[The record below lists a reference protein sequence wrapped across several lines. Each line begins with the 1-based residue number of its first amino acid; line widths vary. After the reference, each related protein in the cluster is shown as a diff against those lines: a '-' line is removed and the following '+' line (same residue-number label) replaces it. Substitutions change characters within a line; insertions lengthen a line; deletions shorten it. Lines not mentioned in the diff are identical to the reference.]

1 MRKQLPSLMVGLIL
15 VLTLGLYMV
24 GFTVRT
30 TEVAI
35 IKTFGKAE
43 PQDVITEPGFR
54 WKWPSPI
61 QQVVKY
67 DNRIRVFNDTF
78 EETTTGDK
86 KNLIVTAFISW
97 RIADPLRFLQANK
110 SEKEVQEE
118 LRGLVRHHKTA
129 VIGQYNFNN
138 FVSSDPQEL
147 KFDDIEQAIQEL
159 VHAEAMEK
167 YGVEVVALG
176 IRKLMLPKNIT
187 NDVFERMRKTRA
199 KFAQRYRSEG
209 EAEAAQIV
217 AEAASARDQIVA
229 FAKRQAEAIRAEGDR
244 RAAESLAMFK
254 EDEWFANFLRTLDF
268 LVETLDANTTV
279 FLDDTLPFDMFKKG
293 PSGTQLQAPAPA
305 ELETVPLSGAEGP

>member
-1 MRKQLPSLMVGLIL
+1 MRKQLPSLIVGIIL
-15 VLTLGLYMV
+15 VITLGLYMV

-35 IKTFGKAE
+35 IKTFGKATE
-43 PQDVITEPGFR
+43 QDVVREPGFR

-86 KNLIVTAFISW
+86 KNLIVTAFVGW
-97 RIADPLRFLQANK
+97 RIAKPLRFLEANK
-110 SEKEVQEE
+110 SEKEIREE

-129 VIGQYNFNN
+129 VIGEYNFSN
-138 FVSSDPQEL
+138 FVSADPEEL
-147 KFDDIEQAIQEL
+147 RFDEIEQGIREL
-159 VHAEAMEK
+159 VNAEAKAK

-176 IRKLMLPKNIT
+176 IRKLMLPRNIT
-187 NDVFERMRKTRA
+187 NDVFERMRKTRE
-199 KFAQRYRSEG
+199 KFAKRYRSEG
-209 EAEAAQIV
+209 EAEADQIV
-217 AEAASARDQIVA
+217 AEAASARDQIIA

-268 LVETLDANTTV
+268 LVATLDKNTTV
-279 FLDDTLPFDMFKKG
+279 FLDSAPFDMFQKG
-293 PSGTQLQAPAPA
+293 PLESKLNVPAPERLQAG
-305 ELETVPLSGAEGP
+305 TTSGDATP

>member
-86 KNLIVTAFISW
+86 KNLIVTAFS
-97 RIADPLRFLQANK
+97 RP
-110 SEKEVQEE
+110 
-118 LRGLVRHHKTA
+118 
-129 VIGQYNFNN
+129 
-138 FVSSDPQEL
+138 
-147 KFDDIEQAIQEL
+147 
-159 VHAEAMEK
+159 
-167 YGVEVVALG
+167 
-176 IRKLMLPKNIT
+176 
-187 NDVFERMRKTRA
+187 TRA
-199 KFAQRYRSEG
+199 RRRCRRSCAG
-209 EAEAAQIV
+209 
-217 AEAASARDQIVA
+217 
-229 FAKRQAEAIRAEGDR
+229 
-244 RAAESLAMFK
+244 
-254 EDEWFANFLRTLDF
+254 W
-268 LVETLDANTTV
+268 
-279 FLDDTLPFDMFKKG
+279 
-293 PSGTQLQAPAPA
+293 SGITRPR
-305 ELETVPLSGAEGP
+305 

>member
-1 MRKQLPSLMVGLIL
+1 MRKQLPSLIVGIIL
-15 VLTLGLYMV
+15 VITLCLYMI

-35 IKTFGKAE
+35 IKTFGKATD
-43 PQDVITEPGFR
+43 QDVVSEPGFR

-67 DNRIRVFNDTF
+67 DNRIRMFNDTF

-86 KNLIVTAFISW
+86 KNLIVTAFVAW
-97 RIADPLRFLQANK
+97 RIAEPLRFLEANK
-110 SEKEVQEE
+110 SEKEIREE

-129 VIGQYNFNN
+129 VIGEYNFNN
-138 FVSSDPQEL
+138 FVSANPEEL
-147 KFDDIEQAIQEL
+147 RFDEIERGIREL
-159 VHAEAMEK
+159 VHAEAMAK

-187 NDVFERMRKTRA
+187 NDVFERMRKTRE
-199 KFAQRYRSEG
+199 KFAKRYRSEG
-209 EAEAAQIV
+209 EAEADQIV
-217 AEAASARDQIVA
+217 AEATSARDQIIA

-268 LVETLDANTTV
+268 LVATLDKNTTV
-279 FLDDTLPFDMFKKG
+279 FLDSEPFDMFRKG
-293 PSGTQLQAPAPA
+293 PLESELKVPAPEQLQVGP
-305 ELETVPLSGAEGP
+305 TSGDATP

>member
-1 MRKQLPSLMVGLIL
+1 MRKQLPSLIVGVIL
-15 VLTLGLYMV
+15 VVTLGLYMI

-35 IKTFGKAE
+35 VKTFGKATKD
-43 PQDVITEPGFR
+43 DVISEPGFR

-86 KNLIVTAFISW
+86 KNLIVTAFVAW
-97 RIADPLRFLQANK
+97 RIAEPLRFLEANK
-110 SEKEVQEE
+110 SEKEIREE
-118 LRGLVRHHKTA
+118 LRGLVRHYKTG
-129 VIGQYNFNN
+129 VIGEYNFNN
-138 FVSSDPQEL
+138 FVSADPEEL
-147 KFDDIEQAIQEL
+147 KFDEIEKEIRDL
-159 VHAEAMEK
+159 VDAETMAK

-187 NDVFERMRKTRA
+187 NDVFERMRKTRE
-199 KFAQRYRSEG
+199 KFAKRYRSEG
-209 EAEAAQIV
+209 EAEADQIV
-217 AEAASARDQIVA
+217 AEATSARDQIVA

-244 RAAESLAMFK
+244 RAAESLAKFK

-268 LVETLDANTTV
+268 LVASLDKNTTV
-279 FLDDTLPFDMFKKG
+279 FLDSAPFDMFQKG
-293 PSGTQLQAPAPA
+293 PLGSKLEVPAQEQLQADAGGGEAKP
-305 ELETVPLSGAEGP
+305 